1 MILHLDMTLHAGLGE
16 GGAAA
21 ELFDTVE
28 WEERVKPGHFHADW
42 TCDEEEDDTDD
53 ADDTDDTTNNA
64 CILPLTLWQK
74 SQRFIQGE

>member
-16 GGAAA
+16 GGAA

-42 TCDEEEDDTDD
+42 TCEEGEDDTDD

-64 CILPLTLWQK
+64 CILPLTL
-74 SQRFIQGE
+74 